1 MKRTNL
7 MIDEDILLKAKAES
21 GLNTYSA
28 VVNLALKEFLKRR
41 IFEKID
47 EFASSGVWDGNLNEM
62 RHSSRDNNVSG

>member
-41 IFEKID
+41 IFENID

-62 RHSSRDNNVSG
+62 RHSSRDNNDSG